1 MTYSP
6 GLGEV
11 KELPDLA
18 KRIGVELEVVL
29 SHQHTVY
36 IMLRD
41 GDGHTWR
48 EAPIPSAVK
57 AVQTMCWSIPD
68 EVSIQVLKAYSH
80 QYKSRDIIAGK
91 KDLHR
96 GKRASEHPIH
106 QQRHCH
112 QRRG

>member
-11 KELPDLA
+11 KELPDLTE
-18 KRIGVELEVVL
+18 RIGVELEVVL
-29 SHQHTVY
+29 SHQHM
-36 IMLRD
+36 IFAMLNYVR
-41 GDGHTWR
+41 GHTWR

-80 QYKSRDIIAGK
+80 
-91 KDLHR
+91 
-96 GKRASEHPIH
+96 
-106 QQRHCH
+106 
-112 QRRG
+112 